1 MKTWASCWKVFWTSL
16 LFSKYLGP
24 LLDLPSFRVQMIRWD
39 SMHIINLGV
48 DLWICGSVIR
58 KLLSYDLFGGL
69 DLNEEDRL
77 LIAYDSFKDWARK
90 NKVQYLFCNWFI
102 FLGFCQNFFNNNHKW
117 YIYIHVY
124 MKTWQNTFTINQT
137 LCFPPRHSMPKFR
150 PWRLRSKQHVYPE
163 LQAKAYNVVCLNL
176 ALVVLN
182 L

>member
-117 YIYIHVY
+117 YIYIYTYIWKHDKILSPLIKHYVSHLGTACQSFVPGASVANSTY
-124 MKTWQNTFTINQT
+124 IQNSRPRRTTWFVWIW
-137 LCFPPRHSMPKFR
+137 H
-150 PWRLRSKQHVYPE
+150 
-163 LQAKAYNVVCLNL
+163 
-176 ALVVLN
+176 
-182 L
+182 